1 MANDEA
7 TESASD
13 DAAEM
18 SKPCY
23 FNSGCCCY
31 PDGDIT
37 GIDIAQ
43 AEIRLVRWSPSP
55 VKPMKALAR
64 APLAGVF
71 DALD

>member
-1 MANDEA
+1 
-7 TESASD
+7 
-13 DAAEM
+13 M

-37 GIDIAQ
+37 GIEIAH
-43 AEIRLVRWSPSP
+43 AEIRLVRWSPAPEKS
-55 VKPMKALAR
+55 MKVLAY